1 MITTYVFYDDCAPLI
16 FFIVQF
22 QSNMAESEH
31 PLSVVDDTKDEL
43 IASDV
48 ESSPQV
54 LAPTIEMV
62 DEDPQLR
69 LYCYRSCTKDDS
81 DEWKMQ
87 RSVVKDHDGN
97 VVAVSLPY
105 TDEYV
110 LTAEGDGIPA
120 FNVDEYM
127 VFPSIEG
134 TLMRVF
140 HFQGKWYIS
149 TNRKLDA
156 FKSYWSSHFSFGQL
170 FVNNVL
176 HLCKDNEIE
185 SFYARLDP
193 SKTYFFLLKPTIE
206 SRIVCHIDTNSPS
219 LFFLGTLD
227 MQTAVQ
233 GGALVQ
239 DSSTIP
245 EIARMEPLALGTMEE
260 VLAFVRNVNVW
271 EYQGVI
277 LFHRRENKQ
286 SKILNDYYKHLWSIR
301 NNNPNLF
308 LRYFEIRTN
317 PKVLEDFFKL
327 YPKFVTVADRFEYQ
341 IFEVSKHLHQAY
353 VDRYIRKQYVS
364 LPKQEYVILKKAH
377 DWHNLDRNYNR
388 IYRTKMLQLLNDEK
402 PVHLY
407 QIIKRHFKY

>member
-1 MITTYVFYDDCAPLI
+1 MIENSEEQTNLTVEEQHVDTHPV
-16 FFIVQF
+16 VQ
-22 QSNMAESEH
+22 ET
-31 PLSVVDDTKDEL
+31 VVDTQPAADENVTEEQEHANTL
-43 IASDV
+43 PL
-48 ESSPQV
+48 EQEKTME
-54 LAPTIEMV
+54 LV
-62 DEDPQLR
+62 DEDENLR
-69 LYCYRSCTKDDS
+69 LYCYRCCSENDS
-81 DEWKMQ
+81 HDWKMQ
-87 RSVVKDHDGN
+87 RSVVKDHQDN
-97 VVAVSLPY
+97 IVAMSLPY

-110 LTAEGDGIPA
+110 LKEGVEIPA
-120 FNVDEYM
+120 LDIENYTVY
-127 VFPSIEG
+127 PSVEG

-140 HFQGKWYIS
+140 HDHGKWYIS

-176 HLCKDNEIE
+176 HLCKDGKIE
-185 SFYARLDP
+185 TFFERLET
-193 SKTYFFLLKPTIE
+193 SNVYFFLLKPTVE
-206 SRIVCHIDTNSPS
+206 SRIVCHIDTNRPS
-219 LFFLGTLD
+219 LYYLGSLE
-227 MQTAVQ
+227 MSKQAE
-233 GGALVQ
+233 GCALAM
-239 DSSTIP
+239 DGNTIP
-245 EIARMEPLALGTMEE
+245 EVNRMTPLELSNVDD
-260 VLAFVRNVNVW
+260 VLEFVRNVNVW

-277 LFHRRENKQ
+277 LFHRTKNIQ
-286 SKILNDYYKHLWSIR
+286 VKILNDYYKYLWSIR

-317 PKVLEDFFKL
+317 PKLLEDFFKL

-377 DWHNLDRNYNR
+377 DWHNVDRNYNR